1 MPTRGYGGGN
11 TRPSRSFN
19 TGMLGSDSTGANL
32 VSKVNEVKKR
42 GRLGKREKYDGRG
55 GRW

>member
-1 MPTRGYGGGN
+1 MPTRGYEGGN
-11 TRPSRSFN
+11 ARPSLTFH
-19 TGMLGSDSTGANL
+19 TGLLGSDSTGSNV
-32 VSKVNEVKKR
+32 VSKVNEIKKR

>member
-1 MPTRGYGGGN
+1 MPTLGYGGG
-11 TRPSRSFN
+11 RIAPRRVFH
-19 TGMLGSDSTGANL
+19 TGLLGSDSTGGHV
-32 VSKVNEVKKR
+32 VSKANQVKER